1 MSPKVEAEGQKVLQA
16 LAKMA
21 TPASNKEICTETNLD
36 TNIVTKQIKKLKD
49 AGYLNSPVRC
59 KYAITES
66 GKSEI

>member
-36 TNIVTKQIKKLKD
+36 TKIVTKQIKKLKD